1 MADDAQ
7 ILTAVSGKKVIGIAA
22 EDLSCAFSKPTLGS
36 WNKACQRES
45 GIVNAIF
52 STDEVVGGKGTV
64 NILKSVIVNGVDL
77 AEFSAHFADFE
88 KKSCGKRSESDVG
101 LFNVHSGF
109 TKRDECVG
117 AGVGVND
124 GLHADFRFVHFKRF
138 TWKDIIVACGSDEIA
153 D

>member
-36 WNKACQRES
+36 WNKACQREA

-52 STDEVVGGKGTV
+52 ATNEVVGGKGTV

-77 AEFSAHFADFE
+77 AEFGAHFADFE

-101 LFNVHSGF
+101 LFNVHFGF
-109 TKRDECVG
+109 TIRVGCVCPIM
-117 AGVGVND
+117 GVHVGQ
-124 GLHADFRFVHFKRF
+124 HIDFRILQFLN
-138 TWKDIIVACGSDEIA
+138 
-153 D
+153 